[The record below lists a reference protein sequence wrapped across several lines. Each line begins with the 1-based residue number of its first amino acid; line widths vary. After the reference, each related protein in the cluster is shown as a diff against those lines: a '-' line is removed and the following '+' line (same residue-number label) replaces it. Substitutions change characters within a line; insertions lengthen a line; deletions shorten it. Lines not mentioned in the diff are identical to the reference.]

1 MTTAAGQSMTDYR
14 RPFSK
19 EEVNTLPLYRYDG
32 EVILVQQPE
41 QLEEALVRMRREWV
55 LGLDTESRP
64 NFRKGGMNNPAL
76 LQVACSSVVFLIQL
90 SQTGL
95 TDDLL
100 ALLEDPTV
108 LKAGVA
114 IGDDMRLLSR
124 IRPFTPDGVVD
135 LGNVARKRGLCTQG
149 LRTLAANFLAARI
162 SKGAQCSNWESKK
175 LTPQQVL
182 YAATDA
188 WASREIYL
196 RMDELGLF
204 SL

>member
-1 MTTAAGQSMTDYR
+1 MTDHQ

-32 EVILVQQPE
+32 DVLLVHTP
-41 QLEEALVRMRREWV
+41 EALAEALARMRREWV

-76 LQVACSSVVFLIQL
+76 LQIACSDVVYIIQL
-90 SQTGL
+90 LQTGID
-95 TDDLL
+95 DDLC
-100 ALLEDPTV
+100 ALLEDPTI

-114 IGDDMRLLSR
+114 IVDDMRLLCK
-124 IRPFTPDGVVD
+124 IRSFSAAGAVD
-135 LGNVARKRGLCTQG
+135 LGAQARKRGLSTQG

-162 SKGAQCSNWESKK
+162 SKGAQCSNWELKK
-175 LTPQQVL
+175 LSPQQVR

-188 WASREIYL
+188 WASREIFL
-196 RMDELGLF
+196 RMDELGF
-204 SL
+204 FAC